1 MELEIINEM
10 HYIVQENIFRESN
23 YQIILDALDRL
34 SLPYSVVR
42 IFPFVD
48 KICLLSDIPESFSV
62 DELPDYEPPSKNVFV
77 FGAVKLGRISNKRG
91 WIPGSM
97 LNENHDFNVYGPRYG
112 ENLLNHDSMICTVGD
127 SLAVKWHAG
136 EEKFI
141 RPCRDSKSFT
151 GKLFTENQW
160 FDLAGF
166 HEIDKTEIF
175 NEDTTIQIAS
185 PKDIQKEIRLW
196 VVDGKVVTGS
206 QYKLG
211 TLILSDEKYEKDAED
226 FAEEM
231 IKLFQPARA
240 FVMDVCLT
248 NGKWKIVEINCI
260 NASGF
265 YKANAQ
271 KLLVALEDCFREN
284 KD

>member
-1 MELEIINEM
+1 M

-23 YQIILDALDRL
+23 YQIILDALDKLKL
-34 SLPYSVVR
+34 SYSVVR

-48 KICLLSDIPESFSV
+48 KICLLSNIPESFNV
-62 DELPDYEPPSKNVFV
+62 DELPNYEPTSNNVFV
-77 FGAVKLGRISNKRG
+77 FGAVKLGRISNRRG

-97 LNENHDFNVYGPRYG
+97 LNENHDFKVYSSYYG
-112 ENLLNHDSMICTVGD
+112 KHLLNYDSLVCTVRD
-127 SLAVKWHAG
+127 SLAVQWRAG

-141 RPCRDSKSFT
+141 RPCLDSKSFT

-160 FDLAGF
+160 MELAGF
-166 HEIDKTEIF
+166 YEIDKTEIF
-175 NEDTTIQIAS
+175 NEDTPIQIAS
-185 PKDIQKEIRLW
+185 PKEIQKEIRLW
-196 VVDGKVVTGS
+196 IVDGKIVTGS

-211 TLILSDEKYEKDAED
+211 TLILSEEKYEKEAEL

-231 IKLFQPARA
+231 IKIFQPAKA
-240 FVMDVCLT
+240 FVMDVCLS
-248 NGKWKIVEINCI
+248 NGDWKMVEINCI

-271 KLLVALEDCFREN
+271 KLLIALEDCFKDN
-284 KD
+284 KWKIIQ